1 MGLSCSKKKAKKDNQ
16 MKRQNL
22 EKDKKGKQNQEK
34 HEIEKESE
42 EVMKSVQD
50 QDEVN
55 QINKEQQ
62 IETLKIILNENLPSP
77 KKIDESQIMSFGYQK
92 VILGYLNAY
101 FNHCPI
107 RLSPNVIWQLIL
119 NQFAKYV
126 DDNAESLREKF
137 VNFEGKK
144 DLICVRIG
152 RIEDVYKY
160 EDDLIEEFC
169 NKISENVGKE
179 LIDNLTPNFSTSTK
193 QTIISGKVSIMSTF
207 KKYFRYGI
215 GMLNCGI
222 PYIVLEGNLDDWEKI
237 LEKLKFLKKYNFS
250 RESIEEDLIEIINT
264 KKGII
269 NLDFWRKIIMETRE
283 TTTKM
288 IGCMDKEVEEDFIY
302 GWILHFYGWDRIE
315 KNNINKLL
323 KEVVEAPITV
333 MDLETKETT
342 KGILYA
348 GIRDLNQDPNTFEV
362 EPIINYCLSINDHF
376 QDCIVEPLDF
386 DF

>member
-1 MGLSCSKKKAKKDNQ
+1 
-16 MKRQNL
+16 
-22 EKDKKGKQNQEK
+22 
-34 HEIEKESE
+34 
-42 EVMKSVQD
+42 
-50 QDEVN
+50 
-55 QINKEQQ
+55 
-62 IETLKIILNENLPSP
+62 
-77 KKIDESQIMSFGYQK
+77 
-92 VILGYLNAY
+92 
-101 FNHCPI
+101 
-107 RLSPNVIWQLIL
+107 
-119 NQFAKYV
+119 
-126 DDNAESLREKF
+126 
-137 VNFEGKK
+137 
-144 DLICVRIG
+144 
-152 RIEDVYKY
+152 
-160 EDDLIEEFC
+160 
-169 NKISENVGKE
+169 
-179 LIDNLTPNFSTSTK
+179 
-193 QTIISGKVSIMSTF
+193 MSTF

-215 GMLNCGI
+215 GMCSCGI

-288 IGCMDKEVEEDFIY
+288 IGCMDKEVEEDFIK

-333 MDLETKETT
+333 MDLETNETT
-342 KGILYA
+342 KGIIYA

-376 QDCIVEPLDF
+376 QDFIDEPLDF

>member
-1 MGLSCSKKKAKKDNQ
+1 MGLSCSTEKAKKDNQ

-50 QDEVN
+50 QDEAN

-119 NQFAKYV
+119 NQFAEYV

-215 GMLNCGI
+215 
-222 PYIVLEGNLDDWEKI
+222 
-237 LEKLKFLKKYNFS
+237 
-250 RESIEEDLIEIINT
+250 
-264 KKGII
+264 
-269 NLDFWRKIIMETRE
+269 
-283 TTTKM
+283 
-288 IGCMDKEVEEDFIY
+288 
-302 GWILHFYGWDRIE
+302 
-315 KNNINKLL
+315 
-323 KEVVEAPITV
+323 
-333 MDLETKETT
+333 
-342 KGILYA
+342 
-348 GIRDLNQDPNTFEV
+348 
-362 EPIINYCLSINDHF
+362 
-376 QDCIVEPLDF
+376 
-386 DF
+386 

>member
-1 MGLSCSKKKAKKDNQ
+1 M
-16 MKRQNL
+16 
-22 EKDKKGKQNQEK
+22 
-34 HEIEKESE
+34 
-42 EVMKSVQD
+42 
-50 QDEVN
+50 
-55 QINKEQQ
+55 
-62 IETLKIILNENLPSP
+62 
-77 KKIDESQIMSFGYQK
+77 
-92 VILGYLNAY
+92 
-101 FNHCPI
+101 
-107 RLSPNVIWQLIL
+107 
-119 NQFAKYV
+119 
-126 DDNAESLREKF
+126 
-137 VNFEGKK
+137 
-144 DLICVRIG
+144 
-152 RIEDVYKY
+152 
-160 EDDLIEEFC
+160 
-169 NKISENVGKE
+169 
-179 LIDNLTPNFSTSTK
+179 IDNLTPNFSTSTK

-215 GMLNCGI
+215 AMCNCGI

-250 RESIEEDLIEIINT
+250 IESIEEDLIEIINT

-315 KNNINKLL
+315 KNDINELL

-376 QDCIVEPLDF
+376 QVFKDEPLDF